1 MDRRPMGARV
11 PPLPAALPAT
21 AAAMPPP
28 RGSRFRSPRPL
39 QPRGGT
45 APPEPSPARRA
56 PRPGAAPFPAAAAPE
71 PLRRCRPAGRR
82 RRGGEGGRR
91 GREGT
96 PPLRPSCTCRA
107 RSIAATRG
115 NTSES
120 FSEQQKAQPWNEPVT
135 QRRREARAQQ
145 LLEPASERGPGLLPR
160 FISYFSRGGRPT
172 KNSRRCGAVGRAEQ
186 RCFPPAALGSAPAA
200 LCALPTAL
208 SSAPAAL
215 GAVPAAPPPLP
226 ERSRVAERRGAFR
239 RGCAEVRRSTRGE
252 RTRTA
257 PRRSR
262 GRFPFVLSCGAAPP
276 ALPVPK
282 RTPRIYRGG
291 K

>member
-1 MDRRPMGARV
+1 MSR
-11 PPLPAALPAT
+11 LPSGVGKPELSSFWSLQVNAG
-21 AAAMPPP
+21 
-28 RGSRFRSPRPL
+28 RGSFLDSFLISP
-39 QPRGGT
+39 GVGD
-45 APPEPSPARRA
+45 
-56 PRPGAAPFPAAAAPE
+56 
-71 PLRRCRPAGRR
+71 PLRIAAGA
-82 RRGGEGGRR
+82 E
-91 GREGT
+91 
-96 PPLRPSCTCRA
+96 PWAA
-107 RSIAATRG
+107 RSSAA
-115 NTSES
+115 
-120 FSEQQKAQPWNEPVT
+120 F
-135 QRRREARAQQ
+135 
-145 LLEPASERGPGLLPR
+145 
-160 FISYFSRGGRPT
+160 
-172 KNSRRCGAVGRAEQ
+172 
-186 RCFPPAALGSAPAA
+186 PAALGSAPAA

-215 GAVPAAPPPLP
+215 GAVPAAPPPPP